1 MDLLHNLYLGFSI
14 LLDNPLAIMYAIVG
28 VLAGVIIG
36 ALPGLGPSMGI
47 AVLLPLTY
55 GMQPVTGIIMLAGVY
70 YGAMYG
76 GSISAVLIN
85 TPGDSAAV
93 MTTLDGYPLAVQG
106 QAGKALGI
114 AAYASVIGGTVCVVV
129 FMLVAP
135 IIANFAVAFGPA
147 EYFSLMILGLT
158 SIAGMTGKSPVKGFL
173 SAFLGL
179 FVATIGLDLVTGGQR
194 YTLGAIQLFEGID
207 FIPVAMGLFGIAE
220 IITVKNASSDINVD
234 QSSIKIKNLFP
245 NKQEWK
251 YCAPHIFRGT
261 ILGFIIGLLPGAGAT
276 IAAFLSYDLA
286 KRTSKRS
293 DLFGKGAI
301 EGVAAPECANN
312 AASMGAMVPMFT
324 LGIPGSGATAVMMG
338 ALMMFGLTPGPAF
351 FRNNADFAWG
361 LIASMY
367 VGNVCLLILGILGL
381 PIFIKVL
388 KVKAPILNAVVM
400 GFILIGSYS
409 LNNSLFNVG
418 LTIFFGALGYV
429 MKKLEIPAAP
439 MVLAI
444 VLGAMTE
451 KSLRQAMM
459 LADGNIGTML
469 GKPIVI
475 VVLLLALGLAF
486 GTPIIN
492 AIKRARKS
500 SSAKKADRQSDVAR
514 A

>member
-1 MDLLHNLYLGFSI
+1 MDLLHNLVTGFSI
-14 LLDNPLAIMYAIVG
+14 LLNHPIAIAYALVG
-28 VLAGVIIG
+28 VLAGVVIG

-55 GMQPVTGIIMLAGVY
+55 GMAPVTGIIMLAGIY

-76 GSISAVLIN
+76 GSISSILIN

-93 MTTLDGYPLAVQG
+93 MTTLDGYPMAVSG
-106 QAGKALGI
+106 RAGKALGM
-114 AAYASVIGGTVCVVV
+114 AAYASVIGGTVCVVA
-129 FMLVAP
+129 FMLLAPLVAR
-135 IIANFAVAFGPA
+135 FAVVFGPA
-147 EYFSLMILGLT
+147 EYFSLMVLGLT
-158 SIAGMTGKSPVKGFL
+158 SIAGMTGKSPIKGFL
-173 SAFLGL
+173 SAFVGL
-179 FVATIGLDLVTGGQR
+179 FVASIGLDLVTGAQR
-194 YTLGAIQLFEGID
+194 YTFGVTQLFEGID

-220 IITVKNASSDINVD
+220 IITAEDASGKVVVNEEDI
-234 QSSIKIKNLFP
+234 KFKNLFP

-251 YCAPHIFRGT
+251 DCMPHIARGSV
-261 ILGFIIGLLPGAGAT
+261 LGFIIGMLPGAGAT
-276 IAAFLSYDLA
+276 IASFLSYDMA
-286 KRTSKRS
+286 KRTSKRGH
-293 DLFGKGAI
+293 LFGTGVI

-338 ALMMFGLTPGPAF
+338 ALFMFGLTPGPSF
-351 FRNNADFAWG
+351 FNNNADFAWG

-367 VGNVCLLILGILGL
+367 VGNLFLLLLGVLGL
-381 PIFIKVL
+381 PIFIKIL

-400 GFILIGSYS
+400 GFILIGSYA

-418 LTIFFGALGYV
+418 LTIFFGALGYF
-429 MKKLEIPAAP
+429 MKQFEVPAAP

-459 LADGNIGTML
+459 LADGSVVTMI

-475 VVLLLALGLAF
+475 VVLLIALGLAF
-486 GTPIIN
+486 GTPIQN
-492 AIKRARKS
+492 AVKFALARRKRVRS
-500 SSAKKADRQSDVAR
+500 
-514 A
+514 

>member
-1 MDLLHNLYLGFSI
+1 MDLLHNLVVGFSI
-14 LLDNPLAIMYAIVG
+14 LFDNPIAILYAFVG
-28 VLAGVIIG
+28 VLAGVVIG

-55 GMQPVTGIIMLAGVY
+55 GMPPVTGIIMLAGIY

-76 GSISAVLIN
+76 GSISSILIN

-93 MTTLDGYPLAVQG
+93 MTTLDGYPMAAAG
-106 QAGKALGI
+106 KAGKALGM
-114 AAYASVIGGTVCVVV
+114 AAYASVIGGTVCVIA
-129 FMLVAP
+129 FMLLAPLVAR
-135 IIANFAVAFGPA
+135 FAVVFGPA

-158 SIAGMTGKSPVKGFL
+158 SIAGMTGKSPLKGFL
-173 SAFLGL
+173 SAFIGL
-179 FVATIGLDLVTGGQR
+179 FIAAIGLDLVTGTQR
-194 YTLGAIQLFEGID
+194 YAFGVTPLFEGID
-207 FIPVAMGLFGIAE
+207 FVPVAMGLFGIAE
-220 IITVKNASSDINVD
+220 IITTKDASNKVHVNKEDI
-234 QSSIKIKNLFP
+234 KFKNLFP

-251 YCAPHIFRGT
+251 DCAPHIARGT
-261 ILGFIIGLLPGAGAT
+261 VLGFIIGMLPGAGAT
-276 IAAFLSYDLA
+276 IASFLSYDMA
-286 KRTSKRS
+286 KRTSKKGH
-293 DLFGKGAI
+293 LFGTGLI

-351 FRNNADFAWG
+351 FNNNADFAWG

-367 VGNVCLLILGILGL
+367 VGNLFLLLLGVLGL
-381 PIFIKVL
+381 PLFIKIL

-400 GFILIGSYS
+400 GFILIGSYA

-429 MKKLEIPAAP
+429 MKQFEVPAAP

-459 LADGNIGTML
+459 LADGNILNML
-469 GKPIVI
+469 DKPIVI
-475 VVLLLALGLAF
+475 VVLLIAFGLAC
-486 GTPIIN
+486 GAPIQN
-492 AIKRARKS
+492 AVKHVLARR
-500 SSAKKADRQSDVAR
+500 KAAR
-514 A
+514 S